1 MCGGVVVVVV
11 VVVVVCCCCCWFF
24 FFVSFADTN
33 FVFLFFFRCVFFFSF
48 FSQCNEWY
56 YWTTDGPQG
65 PFTHAQMSV
74 WHEHGYL
81 DSALQCKRGGEGK
94 EVLTAEGFRPLSEFL
109 GVDF

>member
-1 MCGGVVVVVV
+1 MLLVVVV
-11 VVVVVCCCCCWFF
+11 FF
-24 FFVSFADTN
+24 YSLLPRCFFADTN
-33 FVFLFFFRCVFFFSF
+33 LFFFFFFLTLVS
-48 FSQCNEWY
+48 SQCNEWY

-94 EVLTAEGFRPLSEFL
+94 EVVTAEGFRPLSDFL